1 MEHDAI
7 PSEIRENRGARARR
21 IATRVADTTVSVV
34 AGTDAVVREAGLT
47 TRSGRVSKR
56 KLAMAALRPRS
67 SGGRLIRAAATEIDR
82 RRNPSSASRPG
93 DSAAPP
99 GTDGA
104 TTAR

>member
-1 MEHDAI
+1 MQNEVGE
-7 PSEIRENRGARARR
+7 SRGARARR

-34 AGTDAVVREAGLT
+34 AGADAVVREAGLT

-82 RRNPSSASRPG
+82 RRNPSSPSRSGGSPPPSDARG
-93 DSAAPP
+93 AATE
-99 GTDGA
+99 G
-104 TTAR
+104 